1 MSAPSTP
8 QLPQRIVVDESVR
21 QARVWQAQ
29 MPVASMARLC
39 ELLAAPAGTVAVSLA
54 AAEDSQSLGRIRGV
68 VGGVL
73 TLQCQRCLQAMQQLV
88 TAEVDWTL
96 VATEADEDRLLATRD
111 PVLVEDGMLPVH
123 AAIEDELI
131 MALPIIAVC
140 AEGECP
146 QAEQANDAELVHND
160 RPSDAR
166 PNPFA
171 ALKGQLKKP

>member
-1 MSAPSTP
+1 MSAPNTS
-8 QLPQRIVVDESVR
+8 QLPQRIVVDEAVR
-21 QARVWQAQ
+21 QARGWQAQ
-29 MPVASMARLC
+29 VPVAGMARLC
-39 ELLAAPAGTVAVSLA
+39 DLLAAPTGTVEVSLA
-54 AAEDSQSLGRIRGV
+54 AAEDSQSLGRISGH
-68 VGGVL
+68 VGGML
-73 TLQCQRCLQAMQQLV
+73 TLQCQRCLGPTPKLV
-88 TAEVDWTL
+88 HAEVDWTL

-111 PVLVEDGMLPVH
+111 PVLIDDGVLPLL

-146 QAEQANDAELVHND
+146 QAEQANDAELVHNG

-171 ALKGQLKKP
+171 ALKAQIKKS